1 MLSNI
6 KTKIRS
12 LIFDLSKSDVE
23 VFTYSISDIFTLQEA
38 NIIEVTQVDKEGV
51 ALTSGQYS
59 YDSTLNQVDVS
70 ESLVSNDVITVYYT
84 FYKYSD
90 TELTEYIRASLVWIS
105 YFGYNETDYELE
117 TTYISPTP
125 ENKTLDLIALIAS
138 ILIKPDYSEYR
149 LPNLTVKY
157 PRTICKEDRIE
168 KLISRFQY
176 GLGVLDT
183 LDFD

>member
-1 MLSNI
+1 MLFNI

-12 LIFDLSKSDVE
+12 LIPDIAKSDSE
-23 VFTYSISDIFTLQEA
+23 TFTYNTSAIFTLQES
-38 NIIEVTQVDKEGV
+38 NIIDVSQVDKNGV
-51 ALTSGQYS
+51 ALSSGEWS
-59 YDSTLNQVDVS
+59 HDLTLSQVTVT
-70 ESLVSNDVITVYYT
+70 ESLMSNDIITVYYT

-90 TELTEYIRASLVWIS
+90 TELTEYIRASIVWIS

-125 ENKTLDLIALIAS
+125 DNKILDLIALIAS

-157 PRTICKEDRIE
+157 PRTMCKEDRIE
-168 KLISRFQY
+168 KLVSKFQY
-176 GLGVLDT
+176 GLGVSDVLE
-183 LDFD
+183 FN